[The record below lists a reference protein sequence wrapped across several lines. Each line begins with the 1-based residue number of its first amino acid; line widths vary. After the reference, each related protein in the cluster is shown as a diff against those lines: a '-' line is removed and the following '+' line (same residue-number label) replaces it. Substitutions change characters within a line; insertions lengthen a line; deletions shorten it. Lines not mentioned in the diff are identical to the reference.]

1 MKLAAARSR
10 QSALLACQNPIC
22 HRPRTFSVF
31 LESLPARLS
40 KAFHFLN
47 IQLGC
52 EERVLRQSGL
62 VIVDAEEAWT
72 VRRAIPEMME

>member
-1 MKLAAARSR
+1 
-10 QSALLACQNPIC
+10 
-22 HRPRTFSVF
+22 VF